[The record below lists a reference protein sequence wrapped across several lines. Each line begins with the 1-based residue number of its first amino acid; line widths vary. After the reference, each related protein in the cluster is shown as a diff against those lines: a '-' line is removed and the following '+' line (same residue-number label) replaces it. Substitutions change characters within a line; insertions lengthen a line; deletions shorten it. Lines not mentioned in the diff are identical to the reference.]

1 MRILLTAVNA
11 KYIHSNLAVYSLKAY
26 VKDSCV
32 EIAEYTI
39 NQTEDAI
46 LGDLYRRKPDV
57 LCFSCYIWNIE
68 LIKSLAREFAKLCPE
83 TEIWLGGPEVSY
95 DAEDVLRRFAQVK
108 GVMKGEGEETFQE
121 LVRAYRDRSCEEE
134 GSFEEAL
141 AGIKGISFRSRGGE
155 ITENPWRPPIDL
167 SKVPL
172 SMKIWKI
179 SGTGSYTMNP
189 AGLPFSCSYC
199 LSSIDKKLSSGIFL
213 W

>member
-1 MRILLTAVNA
+1 M
-11 KYIHSNLAVYSLKAY
+11 
-26 VKDSCV
+26 

-134 GSFEEAL
+134 SF
-141 AGIKGISFRSRGGE
+141 
-155 ITENPWRPPIDL
+155 
-167 SKVPL
+167 
-172 SMKIWKI
+172 
-179 SGTGSYTMNP
+179 
-189 AGLPFSCSYC
+189 
-199 LSSIDKKLSSGIFL
+199 
-213 W
+213 

>member
-108 GVMKGEGEETFQE
+108 GVIKGEGEETFQE

-134 GSFEEAL
+134 SSFEEAL
-141 AGIKGISFRSRGGE
+141 AGIKGGAAAEKSQRIQGG
-155 ITENPWRPPIDL
+155 RPSTL
-167 SKVPL
+167 ARVPS
-172 SMKIWKI
+172 SMKIWKM

-189 AGLPFSCSYC
+189 AGAARFPAAIVCLP
-199 LSSIDKKLSSGIFL
+199 
-213 W
+213 

>member
-32 EIAEYTI
+32 EITEYTI

-134 GSFEEAL
+134 SSFEEAL

-155 ITENPWRPPIDL
+155 ITENP
-167 SKVPL
+167 
-172 SMKIWKI
+172 
-179 SGTGSYTMNP
+179 
-189 AGLPFSCSYC
+189 
-199 LSSIDKKLSSGIFL
+199 
-213 W
+213 

>member
-68 LIKSLAREFAKLCPE
+68 LIKSLVREFAKLCPE

-108 GVMKGEGEETFQE
+108 GVMRGEGEETFQE

-134 GSFEEAL
+134 SSFEEAL
-141 AGIKGISFRSRGGE
+141 AGIKGISFRSRDGE

-167 SKVPL
+167 SKVPFVYENL
-172 SMKIWKI
+172 ENFRNRIIYYES
-179 SGTGSYTMNP
+179 SRGC
-189 AGLPFSCSYC
+189 PFSCSYC
-199 LSSIDKKLSSGIFL
+199 K
-213 W
+213 